1 MGSAYEDRPLN
12 QQSQQLNR
20 EGDYLGIFLRGAA

>member
-1 MGSAYEDRPLN
+1 MGSAYEDRPLKE
-12 QQSQQLNR
+12 QSQQFNR